1 MKVREGPPAGKISK
15 PYGIRGE
22 VQAILL
28 PQMTDFIKTGI
39 PLFIDIDGQR
49 VPFFIE
55 EADLVARDQAILKL
69 EFIESVEDAEKVS
82 GREIYLDPAAWP
94 KHNQIKDEPGM
105 LIGYQV
111 RDRNLGELG
120 EITGYQPG
128 KMNPMWFVRM
138 EGKEIM
144 VPATSAFIIKTDHR
158 GRKVLLDLPEGMT
171 EL

>member
-1 MKVREGPPAGKISK
+1 MKVRQGPPAGKISK

-22 VQAILL
+22 VQVILL
-28 PQMTDFIKTGI
+28 PHITKFIKTGT
-39 PLFIDIDGQR
+39 PLFVDLDGQR

-69 EFIESVEDAEKVS
+69 EFIESVEDAKKVS
-82 GREIYLDPAAWP
+82 GREIFLDPAVRP
-94 KHNQIKDEPGM
+94 NQDQVGDDPGM

-111 RDRNLGELG
+111 MDRTLGKLG
-120 EITGYQPG
+120 EITGYRPG
-128 KMNPMWFVRM
+128 TMNPMWFIGT

-144 VPATSAFIIKTDHR
+144 IPATREFIIDTDHG
-158 GRKVLLDLPEGMT
+158 GRVVLLDLPEGIT